1 LETIIQDTLTTLIT
15 TTAWV
20 VAQTTTIGITMDTAD
35 MEMATAETTITAI
48 TVMDTA
54 TIMEMDMETVLI
66 MEITTENKQQVIHTP
81 ETMEEV

>member
-1 LETIIQDTLTTLIT
+1 LDT
-15 TTAWV
+15 
-20 VAQTTTIGITMDTAD
+20 
-35 MEMATAETTITAI
+35 E
-48 TVMDTA
+48 